1 MDIDSREVLENAL
14 NEFDGT
20 ILFVSHD
27 RYFINQVATQVVE
40 LGPKG
45 TTRYLGNYDYYVSKK
60 AEQTAYAEK
69 EAAEA
74 EAAHP
79 TTIAPK
85 KTQVDY
91 QQQKEQQKAKRKL
104 SRQVDAL
111 EEQLAQLETEKSQ
124 IETAMSA
131 PENFNDVA
139 KLADLQ
145 AQLTTVTTTLAQT
158 EDDWTEKSLALENF
172 AD

>member
-1 MDIDSREVLENAL
+1 
-14 NEFDGT
+14 
-20 ILFVSHD
+20 
-27 RYFINQVATQVVE
+27 
-40 LGPKG
+40 
-45 TTRYLGNYDYYVSKK
+45 
-60 AEQTAYAEK
+60 
-69 EAAEA
+69 
-74 EAAHP
+74 
-79 TTIAPK
+79 
-85 KTQVDY
+85 
-91 QQQKEQQKAKRKL
+91 QQKAKRKL

>member
-1 MDIDSREVLENAL
+1 MPKQSLL
-14 NEFDGT
+14 NP
-20 ILFVSHD
+20 
-27 RYFINQVATQVVE
+27 INQ
-40 LGPKG
+40 L
-45 TTRYLGNYDYYVSKK
+45 R
-60 AEQTAYAEK
+60 
-69 EAAEA
+69 
-74 EAAHP
+74 
-79 TTIAPK
+79 
-85 KTQVDY
+85 
-91 QQQKEQQKAKRKL
+91 QQKAKRKL